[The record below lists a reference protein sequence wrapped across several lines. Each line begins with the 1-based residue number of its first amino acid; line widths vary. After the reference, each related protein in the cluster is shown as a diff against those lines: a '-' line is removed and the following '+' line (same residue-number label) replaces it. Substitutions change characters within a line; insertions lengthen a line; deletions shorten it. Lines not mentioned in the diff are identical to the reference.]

1 MQVIIPNNLT
11 SCCVNYIS
19 LYENLM
25 INVTDVM
32 IQAPFTYF

>member
-1 MQVIIPNNLT
+1 MTKPAAVF
-11 SCCVNYIS
+11 NYIS

-32 IQAPFTYF
+32 VQAPLTYF